1 MLGFVGNGGFHKF
14 LAIIATFV
22 IIQVVIK
29 PQATSFPMEVSGLSK
44 FESSLNYGEIY
55 FPTAKKV

>member
-22 IIQVVIK
+22 IVQVVIK
-29 PQATSFPMEVSGLSK
+29 PYRLSNVDFHGSFRIIEL
-44 FESSLNYGEIY
+44 
-55 FPTAKKV
+55 